1 MNYSALSSFCSSLIS
16 RGFSSW
22 VVTLPIA
29 FSNNDLLNK
38 FILSAIRFINIIII
52 NKEKIKVLIGNGL
65 VLLENK
71 NLWF

>member
-1 MNYSALSSFCSSLIS
+1 M
-16 RGFSSW
+16 
-22 VVTLPIA
+22 
-29 FSNNDLLNK
+29 LNK